1 MTIGF
6 AQVGNRFM
14 VMKIIPISATMRDD
28 ITVKAIFELVD
39 DAILNE
45 NSF

>member
-6 AQVGNRFM
+6 AHDGNRFM
-14 VMKIIPISATMRDD
+14 VIKIIAIIAITRED
-28 ITVKAIFELVD
+28 ITVNTIFELVD

>member
-1 MTIGF
+1 
-6 AQVGNRFM
+6 
-14 VMKIIPISATMRDD
+14 MKIIAISATMRDD